1 MCKKIIDAVFTC
13 ILTSFLF
20 ASAYWIAP
28 YKIVNQIRYLP
39 HSAFGQQ
46 TIYDFNEALYQW
58 NAATGRGLMSREP
71 YARHSSIDYPRRD
84 HINKIYR
91 VATDCDD
98 YVAANTIYYSS
109 GVVLESDINF
119 NMCHK
124 FANGAVSDHYDVF
137 SVFLHESGHTVGLEH
152 SQYGIA
158 VMWYE
163 APLGCT
169 KRGLTFDERNGLA
182 RIY

>member
-1 MCKKIIDAVFTC
+1 M
-13 ILTSFLF
+13 
-20 ASAYWIAP
+20 
-28 YKIVNQIRYLP
+28 
-39 HSAFGQQ
+39 
-46 TIYDFNEALYQW
+46 
-58 NAATGRGLMSREP
+58 
-71 YARHSSIDYPRRD
+71 
-84 HINKIYR
+84 
-91 VATDCDD
+91 
-98 YVAANTIYYSS
+98 
-109 GVVLESDINF
+109 VLESDINF

-124 FANGAVSDHYDVF
+124 FANVAVSDHYDVF

-163 APLGCT
+163 APLGYT